1 MPRPTLSDLDTLVDE
16 IRHSPKYQHVATDF
30 IRSLGEKE
38 LQKRASYKE
47 AVKATRNKLHQVGGA
62 YFEHTPH
69 YAEWLDDMR
78 LATSQ
83 GDAVQLRST
92 CRRLM
97 SQHASTHERLPIL
110 EHFYGETLAGIAPV
124 HSILDIA
131 CGLNPLAIPWI
142 PLAPNASYYA
152 VDIYEDLM
160 SFVGSYLNLSGLSGQ
175 AVAGNVLASI
185 PFKVKVELALM
196 LKAIPCL
203 EQIDRLASMRLL
215 DQIDAQHL
223 LISFPVHSLGG
234 RSKGMVATYE
244 SRFQELMLGRGWMV
258 QKFMYASEMAFLVSK

>member
-1 MPRPTLSDLDTLVDE
+1 MPKPTLSDLDTLIDE
-16 IRHSPKYQHVATDF
+16 IRHSPKYHSVATDF
-30 IRSLGEKE
+30 IRSLGERE
-38 LQKRASYKE
+38 LQKRTSYKE

-69 YAEWLDDMR
+69 YAEWLDDLR
-78 LATSQ
+78 QA
-83 GDAVQLRST
+83 DAGQLRST

-110 EHFYGETLAGIAPV
+110 DHFYGETLAGIAPV

-131 CGLNPLAIPWI
+131 CGFNPLSIPWM

-160 SFVGSYLNLSGLSGQ
+160 SFVGSAIHMCGLSGQ

-185 PFKVKVELALM
+185 PVKVKVELALM

-203 EQIDRLASMRLL
+203 EQIDRMASMRLL
-215 DQIDAQHL
+215 DQINAQHL
-223 LISFPVHSLGG
+223 LISFPVRSLGG
-234 RSKGMVATYE
+234 RSKGMVANYE
-244 SRFQELMLGRGWMV
+244 SRFQELMLGRGWTI
-258 QKFMYASEMAFLVSK
+258 QKFMFASELAFLVSK